1 MSATAAETQVAGLR
15 ALADLIEANPEIA
28 EHTRFTFDR
37 LDAFAHG
44 DDAAAVLAAMARAG
58 KAAGHRVTKDFDD
71 SFGGVEIHLSEEVSP
86 FAGGDVV
93 LAFHA
98 PREQVCERI
107 VTGTRE
113 VTETV
118 RDPDAP
124 KITRTRVEDVVEWRC
139 APLLADEAAEA
150 RS

>member
-15 ALADLIEANPEIA
+15 ALADLIEANPELA
-28 EHTRFTFDR
+28 EHTRYAFGN
-37 LDAFAHG
+37 LNAFAPH
-44 DDAAAVLAAMARAG
+44 DDAVAVLAAAARAG
-58 KAAGHRVTKDFDD
+58 KAAGHRVTKSYDAY
-71 SFGGVEIHLSEEVSP
+71 SCVAIHLADEAEP
-86 FAGGDVV
+86 FTGGAVV
-93 LAFHA
+93 LEFNA
-98 PREQVCERI
+98 PRELVCERI

-118 RDPDAP
+118 PDPDAP

-139 APLLADEAAEA
+139 APLLADEGAEA